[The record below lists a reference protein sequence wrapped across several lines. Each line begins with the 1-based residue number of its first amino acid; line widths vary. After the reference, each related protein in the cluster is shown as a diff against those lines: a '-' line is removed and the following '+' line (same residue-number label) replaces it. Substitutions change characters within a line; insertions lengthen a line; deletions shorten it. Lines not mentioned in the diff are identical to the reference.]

1 MNLNKLFRTLLV
13 LLFFVGVASA
23 QTFYVNNQSGN
34 DANPGT
40 LAQPKLTVASAIIA
54 APPAST
60 ISVAAT
66 GINYTE
72 GNITI
77 NKALTFTST
86 GGTPVFVNA
95 DLIVT
100 VNTTFSGPYQFKDL
114 TLTAGAVTGASNLTF
129 SGNVT
134 RTAGTVD
141 SQINFTAGAKNF
153 TYNGGAAITSGFELP
168 AAANTTN
175 FGNLTTVGATPLTL
189 NESKTMNGVLTTA
202 NTLAIGAANTLTIV
216 GTSGAHVIAGNVT
229 GGTMAFVINA
239 DANVTVT
246 GNFNLPNITAS
257 KTTANV
263 HIVNLLTNTTIGNIS
278 ASGNASVLAD
288 AAVTLG
294 ALTNTGAGQISGDA
308 ATTVGAVSNT
318 STGNVELFQA
328 SAAAATVAS
337 VSNTGAGYVLLNN
350 PAGINLIVTGSIT
363 QSGNGFVNVTP
374 IAGAGTVAIG
384 GTVTNNPALTLT
396 AAVVNAATNRGVIRF
411 GDKPVTITGLLT
423 VSSTISG
430 VATRNGGAAGST
442 TWSNTG
448 EVSFASTTTLVTLTG
463 GVVVSSS
470 SNITAADAAGV
481 ANAATVIANGGV
493 TFANT
498 SGNIVAAGG
507 FNVSSNFANVTN
519 VTITGNGSVVAP
531 ARTTGLVGVG
541 GTPTGAIVNTS
552 SATNGTNNGDIN
564 FAAGSGAFLG
574 TSVTQG
580 PGAAGGDIL
589 FGDGDFDITG
599 NITNSRTAAG
609 ADITS
614 VAATGLYAKSVG
626 GYIMNS
632 GASIVDIN
640 LASASTLTVTGRLE
654 NTSTGSITFT
664 GASGGVIAFGGIVIS
679 AGTITVPASHA
690 ANLNI
695 AGAWTVSGGT
705 LNLRAAGAS
714 NINVSQNT
722 SSPIS
727 WTAGTIDF
735 TGRVNVNIGSV
746 TTTLGGALT
755 NPTFVDATAAL
766 TFIEPL
772 PNVIQN
778 IYIGGASPTYPG
790 PFNITN
796 GANIPQPIVRMLP
809 ASGALANLY
818 VLNNVTFNAGVVI
831 NSVSLDGVRLNVG
844 KNGIGGGNGN
854 FQNSTG
860 YTTANGGYVM
870 MSGLSLLQTVNAGAI
885 VAGATFGDF
894 GVDNSSGLV
903 PAVTFGAAAPLSIF
917 KGDFFLAEGAVQLT
931 NTQFNGVA
939 PWPTVFRTEGTFTTA
954 PALAAGTKINV
965 TYYGSDKATALE
977 IPIGVNDLWN
987 LTVSTTNGV
996 APGKGVITMSGAAT
1010 VNGTLTID
1018 ANQHLYTA
1026 ANALTLAGAN
1036 AVLNGNLVDD
1046 GGLRVTLASPTGT
1059 AFTGSG
1065 SIPSIQIADGSM
1077 GNSLTIPGLVSNGL
1091 GGDGLVNGN
1100 DDFATFDGN
1109 IQFAGGVDAG
1119 SALTVTFS
1127 GNGPHFANLT
1137 TLGTD
1142 QDQTFTLGSNAVMSG
1157 NIAHAAGSLVLGD
1170 YTLTHQGTAPGMTG
1184 GAAITS
1190 TATGKLV
1197 FDNVGASL
1205 FTIGTSVATIGA
1217 NVEVKSDAAFTLDP
1231 LGFNLVINGNLTLT
1245 DKTAGA
1251 PGADFAIGAGR
1262 TLTAAGSAVTV
1273 GTNCNFTGTGILLL
1287 DVAAPNTLLTY
1298 TTPLASAVANLT
1310 VADNVALAGPV
1321 IGAGGALTVGTALNH
1336 TGGDINIGTANLVAG
1351 GNYTRTAGTYT
1362 GTGYFVWNSAG
1373 VWNHGPAV
1381 TYPKLQVAAALNVG
1395 ATGMVTVAD
1404 ELYLNGFVLTATT
1417 AGVNYLTIG
1426 DANGAT
1432 VQVAGLGNMLAPG
1445 AGVLAPAFVGQ
1456 TDYLFTGA
1464 SSAPNLNTWPTSQA
1478 TNVTLNTAAAQIV
1491 TVGASRT
1498 ILGDVTL
1505 TLGTLQWDSPVVVT
1519 LTDGKTILRRNSAAL
1534 LDRNTNLDA
1543 TLGGFV
1549 AGNIN
1554 LAYQQTVAADVIVTD
1569 IEYSIPTT
1577 VNNFSLLASTAVAP
1591 NTTTVT
1597 IAAGAGAAAGYART
1611 IAGTL
1616 SMASILNINLATT
1629 WTLAQTIPAGSTVTS
1644 NAATTWT
1651 GGLTVAGTYVNAAGV
1666 TSSGAVTATGTFTNN
1681 GTFNTTGLSST
1692 GTTNLAGGST
1702 LNLTGDA
1709 TINNATVGVAPAV
1722 ATINTP
1728 NNLTFTGTL
1737 TNAGLNLNFTGTN
1750 AQTVALGANRTI
1762 NNLTLNKGN
1771 DQTVTFSGGNIVLQG
1786 AAAPNGVLTLTRGVL
1801 VLTDPNAITL
1811 NPTVAGGFITALG
1824 YVRNP
1829 ANATNLAH
1837 VRGKVGV
1844 AIPVN
1849 TLGRMEWPVGS
1860 DTKYRPAAITFT
1872 AGNATIAP
1880 TTVIVGHFDATPTG
1894 SKNFPVDGGMKF
1906 ADPTKKLWIAGKAPY
1921 YWSFEAT
1928 TSLGAAQKFDV
1939 ELNGTNLQRPLEN
1952 HNDLRIIRRFDGD
1965 VSVNG
1970 WFLEGAGN
1978 TYSNAMAEPQVG
1990 DTVLV
1995 VRNIGSLGSAI
2006 AQKAIFTIGVPSQRP
2021 VFTAVAPAAVTVAEN
2036 ATYTFDFD
2044 AADQDA
2050 NASAMTFAFAG
2061 AVPNNAV
2068 INATTG
2074 VFTFSPDYTQSAN
2087 SPYTITVVASKVSD
2101 PTSTVEYTFTV
2112 TVTDVNR
2119 APSFTATGAAKL
2131 ADQTV
2136 KAGTTLNFTYLA
2148 VDADADALTYTL
2160 APAITPAF
2168 AGTATLTAT
2177 GVLALSPVFADANKV
2192 FVVSVQAA
2200 DGKGGTVTTTAN
2212 VTVGYPVDKGDVDA
2226 NGSVASADASAIL
2239 KHVVGLQLI
2248 TGAQNLWAADVNNDG
2263 VIGAIDAAWVLY
2275 KFANGVFPS
2284 ASLVAS
2290 EVSAEFGK
2298 LSKVAKNEALVTGNQ
2313 TGTSTFALPISI
2325 SNAKQVQSIFAEF
2338 ALSND
2343 IEFKNIEAN
2352 LPEGWMI
2359 QSKFENGVLKVA
2371 MAGISGLASGNIAV
2385 INVGISNV
2393 ENTGEISGVL
2403 TINDNGI
2410 QSLEPLKLRAIPTE
2424 FGLGQN
2430 YPNPFNPTTSI
2441 KYQIA
2446 ENANVSLTVYN
2457 MLGQQVKTLIAG
2469 QQEAGYYTVNWDG
2482 TNEYGSKVASGIY
2495 IYRLQAGKYIQTLKM
2510 NLLK

>member
-1 MNLNKLFRTLLV
+1 
-13 LLFFVGVASA
+13 
-23 QTFYVNNQSGN
+23 
-34 DANPGT
+34 
-40 LAQPKLTVASAIIA
+40 
-54 APPAST
+54 
-60 ISVAAT
+60 
-66 GINYTE
+66 
-72 GNITI
+72 
-77 NKALTFTST
+77 
-86 GGTPVFVNA
+86 
-95 DLIVT
+95 
-100 VNTTFSGPYQFKDL
+100 
-114 TLTAGAVTGASNLTF
+114 
-129 SGNVT
+129 
-134 RTAGTVD
+134 
-141 SQINFTAGAKNF
+141 
-153 TYNGGAAITSGFELP
+153 
-168 AAANTTN
+168 
-175 FGNLTTVGATPLTL
+175 
-189 NESKTMNGVLTTA
+189 
-202 NTLAIGAANTLTIV
+202 
-216 GTSGAHVIAGNVT
+216 
-229 GGTMAFVINA
+229 
-239 DANVTVT
+239 
-246 GNFNLPNITAS
+246 
-257 KTTANV
+257 
-263 HIVNLLTNTTIGNIS
+263 
-278 ASGNASVLAD
+278 
-288 AAVTLG
+288 
-294 ALTNTGAGQISGDA
+294 
-308 ATTVGAVSNT
+308 
-318 STGNVELFQA
+318 
-328 SAAAATVAS
+328 
-337 VSNTGAGYVLLNN
+337 
-350 PAGINLIVTGSIT
+350 
-363 QSGNGFVNVTP
+363 
-374 IAGAGTVAIG
+374 
-384 GTVTNNPALTLT
+384 
-396 AAVVNAATNRGVIRF
+396 
-411 GDKPVTITGLLT
+411 
-423 VSSTISG
+423 
-430 VATRNGGAAGST
+430 
-442 TWSNTG
+442 
-448 EVSFASTTTLVTLTG
+448 
-463 GVVVSSS
+463 
-470 SNITAADAAGV
+470 
-481 ANAATVIANGGV
+481 
-493 TFANT
+493 
-498 SGNIVAAGG
+498 
-507 FNVSSNFANVTN
+507 
-519 VTITGNGSVVAP
+519 
-531 ARTTGLVGVG
+531 
-541 GTPTGAIVNTS
+541 
-552 SATNGTNNGDIN
+552 
-564 FAAGSGAFLG
+564 
-574 TSVTQG
+574 
-580 PGAAGGDIL
+580 
-589 FGDGDFDITG
+589 
-599 NITNSRTAAG
+599 
-609 ADITS
+609 
-614 VAATGLYAKSVG
+614 
-626 GYIMNS
+626 
-632 GASIVDIN
+632 
-640 LASASTLTVTGRLE
+640 
-654 NTSTGSITFT
+654 
-664 GASGGVIAFGGIVIS
+664 
-679 AGTITVPASHA
+679 
-690 ANLNI
+690 
-695 AGAWTVSGGT
+695 
-705 LNLRAAGAS
+705 
-714 NINVSQNT
+714 
-722 SSPIS
+722 
-727 WTAGTIDF
+727 
-735 TGRVNVNIGSV
+735 
-746 TTTLGGALT
+746 
-755 NPTFVDATAAL
+755 
-766 TFIEPL
+766 
-772 PNVIQN
+772 
-778 IYIGGASPTYPG
+778 
-790 PFNITN
+790 
-796 GANIPQPIVRMLP
+796 
-809 ASGALANLY
+809 
-818 VLNNVTFNAGVVI
+818 
-831 NSVSLDGVRLNVG
+831 
-844 KNGIGGGNGN
+844 
-854 FQNSTG
+854 
-860 YTTANGGYVM
+860 
-870 MSGLSLLQTVNAGAI
+870 
-885 VAGATFGDF
+885 
-894 GVDNSSGLV
+894 
-903 PAVTFGAAAPLSIF
+903 
-917 KGDFFLAEGAVQLT
+917 
-931 NTQFNGVA
+931 
-939 PWPTVFRTEGTFTTA
+939 
-954 PALAAGTKINV
+954 
-965 TYYGSDKATALE
+965 
-977 IPIGVNDLWN
+977 
-987 LTVSTTNGV
+987 
-996 APGKGVITMSGAAT
+996 
-1010 VNGTLTID
+1010 
-1018 ANQHLYTA
+1018 
-1026 ANALTLAGAN
+1026 
-1036 AVLNGNLVDD
+1036 
-1046 GGLRVTLASPTGT
+1046 
-1059 AFTGSG
+1059 
-1065 SIPSIQIADGSM
+1065 
-1077 GNSLTIPGLVSNGL
+1077 
-1091 GGDGLVNGN
+1091 
-1100 DDFATFDGN
+1100 
-1109 IQFAGGVDAG
+1109 
-1119 SALTVTFS
+1119 
-1127 GNGPHFANLT
+1127 
-1137 TLGTD
+1137 
-1142 QDQTFTLGSNAVMSG
+1142 
-1157 NIAHAAGSLVLGD
+1157 
-1170 YTLTHQGTAPGMTG
+1170 MTG
-1184 GAAITS
+1184 GATITS

-1197 FDNVGASL
+1197 FDNVGASA
-1205 FTIGTSVATIGA
+1205 FTITAPAATIGA
-1217 NVEVKSDAAFTLDP
+1217 NVEVKADAAFLLTGANLTLT
-1231 LGFNLVINGNLTLT
+1231 GNLTLT

-1251 PGADFAIGAGR
+1251 PGASFAIDGGR

-1273 GTNCNFTGTGILLL
+1273 GTNCNFTAPAPGTGILLL

-1298 TTPLASAVANLT
+1298 TTPAASAVANLT
-1310 VADNVALAGPV
+1310 VADNVALAGGV
-1321 IGAGGALTVGTALNH
+1321 AGSNLTVGTALIHN
-1336 TGGDINIGTANLVAG
+1336 GGDINIGTANLVAG
-1351 GNYTRTAGTYT
+1351 GAYTRTAGTYT

-1373 VWNHGPAV
+1373 AWNHGPAV

-1395 ATGMVTVAD
+1395 VTGMVTVAD
-1404 ELYLNGFVLTATT
+1404 ELYLNGFVLDHTT
-1417 AGVNYLTIG
+1417 GGTSYLTIG

-1432 VQVAGLGNMLAPG
+1432 VQVAGLGNLAVG
-1445 AGVLAPAFVGQ
+1445 AGENAPAFVGQ

-1464 SSAPNLNTWPTSQA
+1464 SSTPNINTWPTSQA

-1491 TVGASRT
+1491 TVGANRT

-1534 LDRNTNLDA
+1534 LDRNTNADA

-1549 AGNIN
+1549 VGNIN

-1577 VNNFSLLASTAVAP
+1577 VNNFSLLATTVVAAG

-1597 IAAGAGAAAGYART
+1597 INNGAGAVAGYART

-1616 SMASILNINLATT
+1616 SMASVLNINRPTV

-1681 GTFNTTGLSST
+1681 GTFNAAGLSST
-1692 GTTNLAGGST
+1692 GTTNLAGAST

-1728 NNLTFTGTL
+1728 NNLIFTGTL

-1771 DQTVTFSGGNIVLQG
+1771 DQTVTFSGGNIILQG
-1786 AAAPNGVLTLTRGVL
+1786 VAAPNGVLTLTRGVL
-1801 VLTDPNAITL
+1801 VLTDPNVITL

-1837 VRGKVGV
+1837 VKGKVGV

-1860 DTKYRPAAITFT
+1860 DLKYRPAAITFT

-1894 SKNFPVDGGMKF
+1894 TKNFPVDGGVKF
-1906 ADPTKKLWIAGKAPY
+1906 ADPSKKLWIAGKAPY

-2036 ATYTFDFD
+2036 ATYTFDFN

-2050 NASAMTFAFAG
+2050 NASAMTFALAG
-2061 AVPNNAV
+2061 AIPNNAV

-2119 APSFTATGAAKL
+2119 APSFTATGAAVL
-2131 ADQTV
+2131 TNQTV

-2148 VDADADALTYTL
+2148 IDADADALTYTL
-2160 APAITPAF
+2160 TPAITPAF

-2192 FVVSVQAA
+2192 FVVSVRAA
-2200 DGKGGTVTTTAN
+2200 DTKGGTVTTTAN

-2226 NGSVASADASAIL
+2226 NGTVASADAAAIL
-2239 KHVVGLQLI
+2239 KHVVGLVMI
-2248 TGAQNLWAADVNNDG
+2248 TGAQNLWAADVNNDN

-2352 LPEGWMI
+2352 LPEGWMM

-2457 MLGQQVKTLIAG
+2457 MLGQQVKSLITG